1 MVSYT
6 SDYMQD
12 IIKHPMYSLKYN
24 DYYIDIDEKKTQGST
39 ITKLFNSTVSKAR
52 ILYIIPFLSSGTI
65 TAYPS
70 ALLSPLSSA
79 PNTATPCRLKNFQI
93 TVGGGQPIFS
103 EPQAYN
109 HSFYNSNAMSIISD
123 VNGNSPKSSIFAS
136 QVSKS
141 QWENGYNVFYVNL
154 EKVSDYVTDK
164 LAKSFI
170 ITFAIEGTNTV
181 IAYDFYYMLSY
192 ENEFNVERLSG
203 SFFNMNNN

>member
-1 MVSYT
+1 MVMSNIDSTGASGIAFTPAGITAGTITTRCSIGWYGNGSNTSSSPACRLYIPMVSYT

-39 ITKLFNSTVSKAR
+39 ITKLFNSTVSKGR
-52 ILYIIPFLSSGTI
+52 ILYIIPFLSSIAAVATVSS
-65 TAYPS
+65 AYPS

-123 VNGNSPKSSIFAS
+123 VNGNSPKSAIFAS
-136 QVSKS
+136 GISKS
-141 QWENGYNVFYVNL
+141 QW
-154 EKVSDYVTDK
+154 
-164 LAKSFI
+164 
-170 ITFAIEGTNTV
+170 
-181 IAYDFYYMLSY
+181 
-192 ENEFNVERLSG
+192 
-203 SFFNMNNN
+203 